1 VSDTLAEENLVFLVG
16 SPRAGTTLLSRMI
29 SAHSDVFAPAEPH
42 LMPPLAHLG
51 YWETVEKAPYD
62 PIITQRGMREFVAT
76 LPGGEAD
83 LIAGLRACTDHL
95 YSRSL
100 ADSGASF
107 FLDQTPAYALVL
119 DFVTRLYPGAR
130 YVALTRNPL
139 AIWSSYVDSFFDG
152 DFESAYRN
160 NPLVER
166 YVPAIAKFL
175 RETAAPHVHVRYE
188 DVVSQ
193 PDTELRRICDCL
205 GLDFEPGMVN
215 YGETAGGQR
224 QDARGLGDPVTVA
237 KEKRPTTASV
247 DKWAKALQG
256 APARIAQSQEILA
269 RLDDADLEAWGYTRT
284 DLGAGLDAIDPQ
296 GAPPQKP
303 KLTRYALERRAMVTG
318 RRWVQRSAFLQRL
331 LRFVRSACDVMLR

>member
-1 VSDTLAEENLVFLVG
+1 VSDALAEERLVFLVG
-16 SPRAGTTLLSRMI
+16 SPRAGTTLLSRML

-51 YWETVEKAPYD
+51 YWETVERAPYD
-62 PIITQRGMREFVAT
+62 PIITQRGLREFVAT
-76 LPGGEAD
+76 LPAGEAD
-83 LIAGLRACTDHL
+83 LVAGLRACTDHL
-95 YSRSL
+95 YARSL
-100 ADSGASF
+100 SSSGAGY

-130 YVALTRNPL
+130 YVVLTRNPL

-166 YVPAIAKFL
+166 YVPAIARFL
-175 RETAAPHVHVRYE
+175 RETDAAHVHVRYE

-193 PDTELRRICDCL
+193 PETELRRICECL
-205 GLDFEPGMVN
+205 RLDFQPGMVD
-215 YGETAGGQR
+215 YGDQAGGQR

-237 KEKRPTTASV
+237 KEKRPTTGSI

-256 APARIAQSQEILA
+256 APARIAQSQQILA
-269 RLDDADLEAWGYTRT
+269 RLADADLEAWGYTR
-284 DLGAGLDAIDPQ
+284 DALAAGLAAIDPE
-296 GAPPQKP
+296 GAPPPKP
-303 KLTRYALERRAMVTG
+303 KLTRYALERRAMVAG
-318 RRWVQRSAFLQRL
+318 RRWVQRSGFLQRT